1 MEIIVAAEVF
11 DSARARRRNLWPAYR
26 SHRSSHLERRF
37 SACRLMANVLVSWQS
52 MHAIQLYIWSI
63 WRSNIV
69 GAISAIDP
77 VLAGL
82 VLTKD

>member
-1 MEIIVAAEVF
+1 MAAEAV

-26 SHRSSHLERRF
+26 SHRSSHFERRF
-37 SACRLMANVLVSWQS
+37 SACRLMAKVLVSWQS
-52 MHAIQLYIWSI
+52 MHAIQLYIWSM